1 MLSTELE
8 LTFTEQNDLME
19 LYSGRPFSLRTTSF
33 SVGDS
38 VNGLRTTSS
47 QPSKVYL
54 VNRGEVRQ

>member
-1 MLSTELE
+1 
-8 LTFTEQNDLME
+8 ME